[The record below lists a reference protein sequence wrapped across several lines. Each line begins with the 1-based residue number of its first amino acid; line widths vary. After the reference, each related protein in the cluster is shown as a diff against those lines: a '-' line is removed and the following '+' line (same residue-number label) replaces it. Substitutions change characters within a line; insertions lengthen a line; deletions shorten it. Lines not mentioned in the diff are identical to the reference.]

1 MAFRAGA
8 AKMLHLT
15 SDENDDEHEAVNKVA
30 KKIEK
35 EVDSIEIDKH
45 LQHWNQ
51 QLNLFKV
58 REPYTTRASLK
69 A

>member
-1 MAFRAGA
+1 
-8 AKMLHLT
+8 MLHLT
-15 SDENDDEHEAVNKVA
+15 SNKNDDEHEAVNKVA

-51 QLNLFKV
+51 QLNLLKV
-58 REPYTTRASLK
+58 CELYTTRASLK